1 MNPMSKSHSCIDLYA
16 LTNKR
21 CQDIIFIFF
30 EIVQSEESTNLW
42 ELLYQKK
49 ICTMGTNVIT
59 DNLVPNKVNQ
69 NL

>member
-1 MNPMSKSHSCIDLYA
+1 MSKSHSCIDLYA

-49 ICTMGTNVIT
+49 S
-59 DNLVPNKVNQ
+59 VPWA
-69 NL
+69 LM